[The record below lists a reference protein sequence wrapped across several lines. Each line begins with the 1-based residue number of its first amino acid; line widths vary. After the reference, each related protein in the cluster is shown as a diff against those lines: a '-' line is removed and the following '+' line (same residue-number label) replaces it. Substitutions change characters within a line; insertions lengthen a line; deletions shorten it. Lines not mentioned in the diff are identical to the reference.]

1 VKRAF
6 LLFMLPL
13 CLLAG
18 CRHDDLV
25 VAEVHN
31 HKLYASEVGQLVPAG
46 LSRADSADFAQ
57 HVIDDWIMEQV
68 ILAEA
73 EKTLTVKEKVFDK
86 ELEEYRKTLLKNR
99 YFEKITADAEKFK
112 VSDEEVRAAI
122 RQTKVNLVSDKE
134 IVKIN
139 YVKLPRHAA
148 VRDELKEILF
158 DDARRITEKERI
170 AELCSD
176 SIEYFITDD
185 QWLFWEDIQL
195 ETGITLDKNSQ
206 RLDFPLTFE
215 KVVNEDEYLI
225 VILDFRSETTG
236 DESKDYFESVR
247 TMLIQQK
254 KNQFIQKRMKEL
266 YQEAEK
272 KGKINQ

>member
-1 VKRAF
+1 MKRAA
-6 LLFMLPL
+6 LLFLFLL

-73 EKTLTVKEKVFDK
+73 EKTLTVKEKIFDK
-86 ELEEYRKTLLKNR
+86 ELEEYRKTLLRNR

-122 RQTKVNLVSDKE
+122 RQSKVNLVSDKE

-195 ETGITLDKNSQ
+195 ETGIALDKNSQ

>member
-1 VKRAF
+1 MKRTF
-6 LLFMLPL
+6 LLFLIPL

-170 AELCSD
+170 AELCAD

-225 VILDFRSETTG
+225 VILDFRAETTG

>member
-1 VKRAF
+1 MF
-6 LLFMLPL
+6 
-13 CLLAG
+13 AG

-57 HVIDDWIMEQV
+57 HVIDDWIVEQV

-73 EKTLTVKEKVFDK
+73 EKTLTVGEKVFDK

-170 AELCSD
+170 AELCAD

-225 VILDFRSETTG
+225 VILDFRAETTG

>member
-1 VKRAF
+1 MKRAC
-6 LLFMLPL
+6 LLLLLPL
-13 CLLAG
+13 CLLTS
-18 CRHDDLV
+18 CRHEDRV
-25 VAEVHN
+25 VAEVYN
-31 HKLYASEVGQLVPAG
+31 HKLYASEVGQFVPAG
-46 LSRADSADFAQ
+46 LNGADSADFAK

-73 EKTLTVKEKVFDK
+73 EKTLTVREKVFDK

-99 YFEKITADAEKFK
+99 YFEKITAEPEKFK
-112 VSDEEVRAAI
+112 VNDDEVRAAI
-122 RQTKVNLVSDKE
+122 RQTKVNLVADKE

-139 YVKLPRHAA
+139 YVKLPRQSAI
-148 VRDELKEILF
+148 REELKEILF

-206 RLDFPLTFE
+206 RLDFPITFE
-215 KVVNEDEYLI
+215 KVVNDDEYLV
-225 VILDFRSETTG
+225 VILDFRSETIG

-247 TMLIQQK
+247 AMLIQQK
-254 KNQFIQKRMKEL
+254 KNQFIQKRMKVL
-266 YQEAEK
+266 YQEAEQ

>member
-1 VKRAF
+1 VKRALSLS
-6 LLFMLPL
+6 LLLL
-13 CLLAG
+13 CVLAG
-18 CRHDDLV
+18 CRHQDPV

-46 LSRADSADFAQ
+46 LSGTDSANFARQ
-57 HVIDDWIMEQV
+57 IIEDWIVDQV

-122 RQTKVNLVSDKE
+122 RQTKVNLVADKE

-139 YVKLPRHAA
+139 YVKLPRQSA
-148 VRDELKEILF
+148 VREELKGILF

-176 SIEYFITDD
+176 SIEYFINDD

-225 VILDFRSETTG
+225 VILDFRAETTG

-254 KNQFIQKRMKEL
+254 KNQFIHKRMKEL

>member
-1 VKRAF
+1 MV
-6 LLFMLPL
+6 
-13 CLLAG
+13 CVLAG

-25 VAEVHN
+25 VAEAYN
-31 HKLYASEVGQLVPAG
+31 HKLYASEVAARVPAG
-46 LSRADSADFAQ
+46 LNSTDSSEFAK
-57 HVIDDWIMEQV
+57 HIIDDWMMEQV

-73 EKTLTVKEKVFDK
+73 EKTLTVKEKIFDK

-99 YFEKITADAEKFK
+99 YFEKITSDADQFK

-122 RQTKVNLVSDKE
+122 QQSKVNLVSDKE

-139 YVKLPRHAA
+139 YVKLPRQSA
-148 VRDELKEILF
+148 VKEELKEILF
-158 DDARRITEKERI
+158 DDSRRMTEKERI

-195 ETGITLDKNSQ
+195 ETGITLDRNSQ
-206 RLDFPLTFE
+206 RIDFPLTFE
-215 KVVNEDEYLI
+215 KIVNDDEYLM
-225 VILDFRSETTG
+225 VILDFRSESTG
-236 DESKDYFESVR
+236 EESKDYFESVR

-254 KNQFIQKRMKEL
+254 KNQFIQQRMKEL

-272 KGKINQ
+272 KGKTNH

>member
-1 VKRAF
+1 MKRTF
-6 LLFMLPL
+6 LLFLLPL
-13 CLLAG
+13 CMFAG

-73 EKTLTVKEKVFDK
+73 EKTLTVREKVFDK

-99 YFEKITADAEKFK
+99 YFEKITADADKFK

-170 AELCSD
+170 AELCAD

-225 VILDFRSETTG
+225 VILDFRAETTG

-254 KNQFIQKRMKEL
+254 KNQFIQKRMKAL

>member
-1 VKRAF
+1 MKRTF
-6 LLFMLPL
+6 LLFLLPL
-13 CLLAG
+13 CMFAG

-73 EKTLTVKEKVFDK
+73 EKTLTVGEKVFDK

-170 AELCSD
+170 AELCAD

-225 VILDFRSETTG
+225 VILDFRAETTG

>member
-1 VKRAF
+1 MKRAF
-6 LLFMLPL
+6 LLFLLPL

-170 AELCSD
+170 AELCAD

-225 VILDFRSETTG
+225 VILDFRAETTG

>member
-1 VKRAF
+1 MKRAALFF
-6 LLFMLPL
+6 LFLL

-86 ELEEYRKTLLKNR
+86 ELEEYRKTLLRNR

-122 RQTKVNLVSDKE
+122 RQSKVNLVSDKE

-195 ETGITLDKNSQ
+195 ETGIALDKNSQ

>member
-1 VKRAF
+1 MKRAF
-6 LLFMLPL
+6 LLFLLPL
-13 CLLAG
+13 CLLTS
-18 CRHDDLV
+18 CRHEDRV

-68 ILAEA
+68 IMAEA

-122 RQTKVNLVSDKE
+122 RQSKVNLVSDKE

-170 AELCSD
+170 VELCSD

-225 VILDFRSETTG
+225 VILDFRAETTG

>member
-1 VKRAF
+1 MKRTF
-6 LLFMLPL
+6 LLFLIPL
-13 CLLAG
+13 CLLTS
-18 CRHDDLV
+18 CRHEDRV

-73 EKTLTVKEKVFDK
+73 EKTLTVREKVFDK

-225 VILDFRSETTG
+225 VILDFRAETTG

>member
-1 VKRAF
+1 MKRTF
-6 LLFMLPL
+6 LLFLLPL

-73 EKTLTVKEKVFDK
+73 EKTLTVREKVFDK

-170 AELCSD
+170 AELCAD

-225 VILDFRSETTG
+225 VILDFRAETTG

-254 KNQFIQKRMKEL
+254 KNQFIQKRMKAL

>member
-1 VKRAF
+1 MKRTF
-6 LLFMLPL
+6 LLFLLPL
-13 CLLAG
+13 CMFAG
-18 CRHDDLV
+18 CRHDDRV

-73 EKTLTVKEKVFDK
+73 EKTLTVGEKVFDK

-225 VILDFRSETTG
+225 VILDFRAETTG

>member
-1 VKRAF
+1 MKRGCLYF
-6 LLFMLPL
+6 LLLL
-13 CLLAG
+13 CVLAG

-25 VAEVHN
+25 VAEAYN
-31 HKLYASEVGQLVPAG
+31 HKLYASEVAARVPSG
-46 LSRADSADFAQ
+46 LASTDSIDFAK
-57 HVIDDWIMEQV
+57 HIIDDWIMEQV
-68 ILAEA
+68 ILSEA
-73 EKTLTVKEKVFDK
+73 EKTLTVKEKMFDK

-99 YFEKITADAEKFK
+99 YFEKITSDANQFK
-112 VSDEEVRAAI
+112 VSDEEVRTTI
-122 RQTKVNLVSDKE
+122 RQSKVNLVEDKE

-139 YVKLPRHAA
+139 YVKLPRQSA
-148 VRDELKEILF
+148 VKDELKEILF
-158 DDARRITEKERI
+158 DDSRRLSEKEHI
-170 AELCSD
+170 AELCAD

-195 ETGITLDKNSQ
+195 ETGITFDRSLQ
-206 RLDFPLTFE
+206 RLDLPLTIE
-215 KVVNEDEYLI
+215 KTVNDDVYLM
-225 VILDFRSETTG
+225 VILDFRSEATG
-236 DESKDYFESVR
+236 EESKDYFESVR

>member
-1 VKRAF
+1 
-6 LLFMLPL
+6 M
-13 CLLAG
+13 AG

-86 ELEEYRKTLLKNR
+86 ELEEYRKTLLRNR

-122 RQTKVNLVSDKE
+122 RQSKVNLVSDKE

-195 ETGITLDKNSQ
+195 ETGIALDKNSQ

>member
-1 VKRAF
+1 MKRAF
-6 LLFMLPL
+6 LLFLLPL

-57 HVIDDWIMEQV
+57 HVIEDWIMEQV

-73 EKTLTVKEKVFDK
+73 EKTLTVGEKVFDK

-99 YFEKITADAEKFK
+99 YFEKITADAEMFK

-122 RQTKVNLVSDKE
+122 RQSKVNLVSDKE

-170 AELCSD
+170 AELCAD

-225 VILDFRSETTG
+225 VILDFRAETTG

>member
-1 VKRAF
+1 MKRAF
-6 LLFMLPL
+6 LLFLLPL
-13 CLLAG
+13 CLLTS
-18 CRHDDLV
+18 CRHEDRV

-68 ILAEA
+68 IMAEA

-122 RQTKVNLVSDKE
+122 RQSKVNLVSDKE

-170 AELCSD
+170 VELCSD

-225 VILDFRSETTG
+225 VILDFRAETTG

-247 TMLIQQK
+247 TMFIQQK

-266 YQEAEK
+266 YQEAER
-272 KGKINQ
+272 

>member
-1 VKRAF
+1 MKRAF
-6 LLFMLPL
+6 LLFLLPL
-13 CLLAG
+13 CLFAG

-57 HVIDDWIMEQV
+57 HVIEDWIMEQV

-73 EKTLTVKEKVFDK
+73 EKTLTVGEKVFDK

-122 RQTKVNLVSDKE
+122 RQSKVNLVSDKE

-170 AELCSD
+170 AELCAD

-225 VILDFRSETTG
+225 VILDFRAETTG